1 MDKPF
6 SWSKPMYISY
16 LGFMLHWPLPAGS
29 FIERLT
35 KQWTVGNVDNSC
47 VWSNWIE
54 ALCFLTQVLLKL
66 TANKAWCL
74 DNVKLIIRLLLWMA
88 FIIFSALYIYSANQN
103 RNNTFSCPFWL
114 ICVFGVFVTIE
125 FVFCFK
131 VEAVNIKI
139 VGFILP
145 LFQHL
150 PW

>member
-47 VWSNWIE
+47 VWSNWIA
-54 ALCFLTQVLLKL
+54 ALCFLTQLLLKL

-88 FIIFSALYIYSANQN
+88 FTFYNFLCIAHLLCQSKQVQYFFLSTLVDLCILSLSLMFTIFP
-103 RNNTFSCPFWL
+103 FSKERKDFS
-114 ICVFGVFVTIE
+114 
-125 FVFCFK
+125 
-131 VEAVNIKI
+131 NIN
-139 VGFILP
+139 
-145 LFQHL
+145 
-150 PW
+150 

>member
-1 MDKPF
+1 MWTNLSHDP
-6 SWSKPMYISY
+6 SPCTYISY

-47 VWSNWIE
+47 VWSNWIA

-88 FIIFSALYIYSANQN
+88 FTFYNFLCIAHLLCQSEQVQYFFLSNLVDLCILSLMSIIFP
-103 RNNTFSCPFWL
+103 FS
-114 ICVFGVFVTIE
+114 
-125 FVFCFK
+125 K
-131 VEAVNIKI
+131 VKE
-139 VGFILP
+139 GFL
-145 LFQHL
+145 QH
-150 PW
+150 